1 MKFNSMADLRA
12 DVTVMNPNDPVQ
24 LLGYYLP
31 GDGGGADFYWDQMST
46 DDDNGGTIIKRTA
59 IAQGRFRAVLSDV
72 INVKCFGAKGD
83 NTDDTQ
89 AIARAMAASIAMIK
103 PIVVYLPEG
112 EYVTT
117 QDITLTVNHQTIR
130 GEDRYLSGIILKN
143 GAKVVISG
151 TQLAKL
157 MRLSIRT
164 GEGEKLS
171 PNGLLLV
178 HAPLTLIEDVYV
190 TGYYLECGIRTG
202 IACYSTRFVRC
213 ITNQLCAGDGW
224 WFRDEDTNSV
234 QLLSCCAL
242 NTKHGCG
249 ISVAQANSL
258 VLEAP
263 QLEANNQ
270 GHIQFY
276 ASATTRGLIRTMIVN
291 DLYSEQSDAPAQPTF
306 SVKHTGGE
314 MLIRGLQI
322 NGGYVNGFNLPYFA
336 DFSGVITGHGS
347 VGISCNNVNIYN
359 VQTAGYNFDRSVR
372 GYIGGPAP
380 IDAITMNDSVPLA
393 VTLPGND
400 GYVSVVRK
408 RSVGIADSMQ
418 PVLLGPFN
426 ATLTQ
431 AGGVWYDSAQD
442 NLRFRDA
449 KGDYTLGARRLYVL
463 PVTAN
468 DPDLSKIKQDYFI
481 PVNATAATV
490 RITLPAASAVPAGL
504 EITIKK
510 IDGSANVVTIVAGS
524 PMDGVSSRTLNV
536 QYEALTVVSDG
547 SSLYRIVSMLKLS

>member
-12 DVTVMNPNDPVQ
+12 DVTVLNPNDLVQ
-24 LLGYYLP
+24 LLGYYFP
-31 GDGGGADFYWDQMST
+31 GDGGGGDFYWDKDST
-46 DDDNGGTIIKRTA
+46 AADNGGTVIKRTA
-59 IAQGRFRAVLSDV
+59 IADGRFRAILQDV
-72 INVKCFGAKGD
+72 INVKCFGARGN

-89 AIARAMAASIAMIK
+89 AIAQAVAASIAMNT
-103 PIVVYLPEG
+103 PVVYLPEG
-112 EYVTT
+112 AYVTT
-117 QDITLTVNHQTIR
+117 QDITLTANHQTIR

-151 TQLAKL
+151 TQYAQLT
-157 MRLSIRT
+157 RVSIRT
-164 GEGEKLS
+164 AEGEKLS

-178 HAPLTLIEDVYV
+178 NAPLTLVEDVYV
-190 TGYYLECGIRTG
+190 TGYYLECGIRMG

-213 ITNQLCAGDGW
+213 ITNHLYTGDGW
-224 WFRDEDTNSV
+224 WFREADTNSV

-242 NTKHGCG
+242 NTSNGCG
-249 ISVAQANSL
+249 ISVSQANNL

-263 QLEANNQ
+263 QLEANKQ

-276 ASATTRGLIRTMIVN
+276 ASAATHGLIRSMIVN
-291 DLYSEQSDAPAQPTF
+291 DLYSEQSNAPAQPTF
-306 SVKHTGGE
+306 TVKHEGGE

-336 DFSGVITGHGS
+336 DFSGVISGHGS
-347 VGISCNNVNIYN
+347 IGISCNNVNIYN

-372 GYIGGPAP
+372 GYINGPAP
-380 IDAITMNDSVPLA
+380 IDAITMNDSVALA

-400 GYVSVVRK
+400 SYVSVVRK